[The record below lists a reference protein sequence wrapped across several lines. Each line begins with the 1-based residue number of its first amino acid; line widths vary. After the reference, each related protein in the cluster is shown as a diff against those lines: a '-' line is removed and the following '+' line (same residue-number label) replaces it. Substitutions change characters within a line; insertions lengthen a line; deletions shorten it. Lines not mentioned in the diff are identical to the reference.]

1 MDRLVA
7 QQRIAQLKS
16 EINYH
21 RYLYHVLDRQEI
33 SQAALDSLKHE
44 LVKLETEFPEFL
56 TPDSPSQRVSGEPLS
71 GFLKV
76 KHQERMLSLNDIFS
90 FTELADW
97 QDRLGKLQPNNLER
111 LQKSG
116 YFAEIKMD
124 GLAVSLIYED
134 GTLQQAV
141 TRGDGFVGEDVTQNI
156 RTIEAIPLKLEPR
169 QDNPYLNR
177 ALEGRFEVRGEV
189 YLSKQD
195 FQRLNTAQQALGLP
209 TYANPRNL
217 AAGSIRQLD
226 PNVTAQRRLRFFA
239 YIVVGDFGQQ
249 THQQEHELA
258 QALGIPVEPNSRYCQ
273 NLAEVEDFLRS
284 WEEKR
289 KSLDYGSD
297 GAVINVN
304 DNALRSELGVIGK
317 APRGVIAYKF
327 AAEQTTTLV
336 KDIELSIGRTGVV
349 TPVAI
354 LDPVMLAGSQVARA
368 TLHNADEIARL
379 DIRVGDTVV
388 LQKAGDVIPDIV
400 QVLLN
405 LRPPD
410 SQPFRYPSEI
420 NGVPIKRKDGQ
431 VAYYLDTNSSN
442 LQQLIKRKL
451 MHFVSREAM
460 DIRGLGEQVINKLL
474 ERGLVNNI
482 IDLYLIKEDQLLQ
495 LEGFADVSAQKL
507 IAAIQKSKEQTFSR
521 FLFALGIR
529 HVGIETARTVESLV
543 VDRYRGEKTG
553 WIGLTDILPILE
565 QTTEAEFSDLAD
577 IGPVVGASLSQYFQD
592 PLNKQQLDRL
602 KTLGVEGRIYFETS
616 TEEAATYLKL
626 YPRAVQ
632 FANKKIVLTGTLDHF
647 KREELEDLIR
657 FVSGKPGQTVSKE
670 TDLLIVGEK
679 PGSKLEKAKA
689 LGVEIWDEATLL
701 EKIV

>member
-16 EINYH
+16 EISYH

-33 SQAALDSLKHE
+33 SEAALDSLKRE

-56 TPDSPSQRVSGEPLS
+56 TADSPSQRVSGEPLS

-90 FTELADW
+90 FTELVDW
-97 QDRLGKLQPNNLER
+97 QERLGKLQPNNIDR

-134 GTLQQAV
+134 GYLKQAL

-156 RTIEAIPLKLEPR
+156 RTIEAIPLQLETTLVNS
-169 QDNPYLNR
+169 QTNR
-177 ALEGRFEVRGEV
+177 AVKGRFEVRGEV

-195 FQRLNTAQQALGLP
+195 FQRLNVEQQALGLP

-226 PNVTAQRRLRFFA
+226 PSITAQRRLRFFA

-249 THQQEHELA
+249 THQEEHTLA
-258 QALGIPVEPNSRYCQ
+258 RNLGFPVEPNSKYCQ
-273 NLAEVEDFLRS
+273 NISEVEEFLRH

-289 KSLDYGSD
+289 KTLDYGSD

-336 KDIELSIGRTGVV
+336 KDIELNIGRTGVV

-354 LDPVMLAGSQVARA
+354 LEPVMLAGSQVSRA

-379 DIRVGDTVV
+379 DIRVGDTVI
-388 LQKAGDVIPDIV
+388 LQKAGDVIPDII

-405 LRPPD
+405 LRPPG
-410 SQPFRYPSEI
+410 SRPFRYPTEI

-431 VAYYLDTNSSN
+431 VAYYLDPNSGN
-442 LQQLIKRKL
+442 LQQLIKRRL

-460 DIRGLGEQVINKLL
+460 DIRGLGEQVLVKLL
-474 ERGLVNNI
+474 EKGLVNNI
-482 IDLYLIKEDQLLQ
+482 VDLYLLKKDQLLQ
-495 LEGFADVSAQKL
+495 LEGFAEVSAQKL
-507 IAAIQKSKEQTFSR
+507 IDAIQKSKEQTFSR
-521 FLFALGIR
+521 FLFALGVR

-543 VDRYRGEKTG
+543 VNRYRGEKNA
-553 WIGLTDILPILE
+553 WIGLAEILPILY

-602 KTLGVEGRIYFETS
+602 NTLGLEGRIYFES
-616 TEEAATYLKL
+616 PIGGANTYLKL
-626 YPRAVQ
+626 YPKAKQ
-632 FANKKIVLTGTLDHF
+632 FANKKIVLTGTLNHF
-647 KREELEDLIR
+647 KREELEALIR
-657 FVSGKPGQTVSKE
+657 FHFGKPNEAISKE
-670 TDLLIVGEK
+670 TDLLIVGK
-679 PGSKLEKAKA
+679 NPGSKLEKAKV
-689 LGVEIWDEATLL
+689 LGVEVWDEATLL
-701 EKIV
+701 EKIT